1 MNKQEF
7 DAAMMSAL
15 RHYSGASDFN
25 LSVGKT
31 PQVEI
36 SGELTDFELGACFGP
51 LHTEQT
57 VEMTGILMGGDKD
70 LLQSLKTAGSC
81 DCAYAMPDGTRF
93 RVNIFR
99 ARGSY
104 SIVLRVLASEV
115 PSLDRLKLPPIIEEI
130 PKLKNGLVLVTGS
143 TGSGKSTTLAA
154 IVDRINSTRNVHIVT
169 LEDPIE
175 FAHPHKLA
183 TMNQRELGSDFGS
196 FADGLKAALRQ
207 APKVI
212 LVGEMRDRET
222 VEIGLKAA
230 ETGHL
235 VLSSLHTIDAGQTI
249 NRITGLFE
257 IEEQGLVRSRLAQ
270 VIRYVVGQR
279 LLPKEGGGRVAA
291 LEIMGSSLRMR
302 DLIEQGESS
311 EKTYYQV
318 ISDARHGGWQTFDQH
333 ILDLY
338 AEETIS
344 LETAKSFC
352 SEISVVTQQL
362 DRIRTERGEDT
373 SGLGELQMEYTKGP
387 R

>member
-70 LLQSLKTAGSC
+70 LLESLKTAGSC

-130 PKLKNGLVLVTGS
+130 PKLKNGLVLVRNMS
-143 TGSGKSTTLAA
+143 PCR
-154 IVDRINSTRNVHIVT
+154 IV
-169 LEDPIE
+169 
-175 FAHPHKLA
+175 
-183 TMNQRELGSDFGS
+183 
-196 FADGLKAALRQ
+196 
-207 APKVI
+207 
-212 LVGEMRDRET
+212 
-222 VEIGLKAA
+222 
-230 ETGHL
+230 
-235 VLSSLHTIDAGQTI
+235 
-249 NRITGLFE
+249 
-257 IEEQGLVRSRLAQ
+257 
-270 VIRYVVGQR
+270 
-279 LLPKEGGGRVAA
+279 
-291 LEIMGSSLRMR
+291 
-302 DLIEQGESS
+302 
-311 EKTYYQV
+311 
-318 ISDARHGGWQTFDQH
+318 
-333 ILDLY
+333 
-338 AEETIS
+338 
-344 LETAKSFC
+344 
-352 SEISVVTQQL
+352 
-362 DRIRTERGEDT
+362 
-373 SGLGELQMEYTKGP
+373 
-387 R
+387 

>member
-51 LHTEQT
+51 LHTDQT
-57 VEMTGILMGGDKD
+57 VEIASILMGGDKD
-70 LLQSLKTAGSC
+70 LLQSLKTEGSC

-175 FAHPHKLA
+175 FAHPHKLG

-270 VIRYVVGQR
+270 AIRYVVGQR
-279 LLPKEGGGRVAA
+279 LLPREGGGRVAA

-338 AEETIS
+338 AEEAIS
-344 LETAKSFC
+344 METAKSFC